1 MSEPTFHQQAVLWG
15 QAYEVLVK
23 RGVLACLI
31 EQGLIE
37 RNRLGLERWRDLK
50 LLDVSRS
57 LTKELNTLDE
67 AARDVIKA
75 AVRHLALIAYG
86 VGYTAT
92 REYMK
97 AARKNFAKNPG
108 ALKVKALWCP
118 LLLPGESTLEQSA
131 RAETREAFYKELG
144 LSGIVDPDWSRK
156 GQPANA
162 DFLLWLSA
170 GAPKDDYLLVQ
181 EYSYDMPRVLGDF
194 REQGAHL
201 DELTRHRRIVDSR
214 SVFAR
219 VAAEVTGE
227 AFELSEDIEN
237 YLGALTGGDKPFYKL
252 CQACSYAETT
262 VALLQ
267 DQGLLTHV
275 CQARALAITPNGL
288 ESLAATFKPEGQPE
302 PRRLL
307 MSQMAT
313 AYRNT
318 QKLADGDE
326 DGLAGLI
333 ERVFKGVVAKL
344 PKELRAGMK
353 ELRSMPEPGEDYVFE
368 FEERLT
374 KFFNPVD
381 EFTLDEA
388 MALVDESAELQQYC
402 GNSAQKAVRPFM
414 QELMGTRD
422 KLTLR
427 DVHAASIVAG
437 MQCAKPGKLNVLAL
451 EGNPGIGKTTA
462 LRVHLSKKQGGF
474 LFLYVSPRVVI
485 NRDVTESMAR
495 KDGQPTGILT
505 VTTNA
510 PLISAAERWHKE
522 QVALGLDTPRH
533 IDGAVIADGVQNLKK
548 PVGSILI
555 LDPEQE
561 QEIDTNNA
569 STRLLKDPLSEHE
582 DLVKERALVGV
593 LRGMAETSRA
603 LLKDNPGVNRLV
615 LTAALQGFRE
625 REDAKT
631 TIDALSCLFANKVS
645 TTAGIAERRAFAQ
658 RMPTIVV
665 MVDELAGDGAG
676 ARFVH
681 TIANWLQREFI
692 DCFEDEASPFTVTL
706 VVSDASL
713 GNEVVLDRYLN
724 AGDRTPDKVLVSK
737 SAGQLPFRLAATKVK
752 MGTGKRDTL
761 HVMTNSFPASDLH
774 LHYRVQLTA
783 VKLGMS
789 TTEKRFGQMQ
799 TPREAI
805 RAAADVATLGSAV
818 GQILKA
824 LRAGARQVIY
834 FAQDKLFLRQLR
846 TALAEHQDDG
856 LTVDNVQVLDA
867 SVPGYRR
874 RELVEPKVRDTVKV
888 FLMTS
893 SGARGVSFPLT
904 DWIVASIP
912 RFNIEAALME
922 IAQLIYRGRGIYT
935 DETGAKVSGDRVPR
949 HLVMLVDDYV
959 VSDGTMDKR
968 QWLRQSLDLM
978 TLLVMLRSTI
988 YTRITGDAGLKQPLA
1003 LVPVGAVGTEELIS
1017 LMSKHV
1023 AEFVSEAEVFK
1034 ISSPDRD
1041 LRALAAQAKANVV
1054 EIFSRARLNGVAKRN
1069 SDGRSVVRA
1078 EYVEQLL
1085 QVAATSTRPLLAA
1098 AEQGTSIPEHMYFS
1112 GPVVVET
1119 WEGFEK
1125 QEVFAFEGHETQLTR
1140 ASRALIGQLYKIDQT
1155 KQCPPL
1161 MRNAANSLLR
1171 LLQRDLHDA
1180 ANEFRTLKELKSP
1193 NTWVAVPAGYYSF
1206 VHADSQQGGEPFY
1219 LDDQPLWQ
1227 EALGRTL
1234 NAGKAIIPPL
1244 PCYESFPWAA
1254 AVGQVSPLKLELVFD
1269 DRYFM
1274 ASNELNLLNTL
1285 MLAKTEH
1292 PSKVDTH
1299 QTKA

>member
-1 MSEPTFHQQAVLWG
+1 MTELTFHQQAVLWG

-37 RNRLGLERWRDLK
+37 RNRHGLERWRELK
-50 LLDVSRS
+50 LLDVSRN
-57 LTKELNTLDE
+57 LTKELNILDE
-67 AARDVIKA
+67 AARDIIKA
-75 AVRHLALIAYG
+75 GVSHLALTAYG

-92 REYMK
+92 REYLK
-97 AARKNFAKNPG
+97 AVRKNFAKNPD
-108 ALKVKALWCP
+108 ALKVKAMWCP
-118 LLLPGESTLEQSA
+118 LMLPGESTLEQSA
-131 RAETREAFYKELG
+131 RAETREAFYKEIG
-144 LSGIVDPDWSRK
+144 LTGIVDPDWSRK

-181 EYSYDMPRVLGDF
+181 EYSYDMPGSLGDF

-201 DELTRHRRIVDSR
+201 DELTRHRRTVDSR

-219 VAAEVTGE
+219 VAAEVSGE
-227 AFELSEDIEN
+227 AFELSEDIQN
-237 YLGALTGGDKPFYKL
+237 YLGALTSDNKPLYKL

-267 DQGLLTHV
+267 ARGLMDRT

-288 ESLAATFKPEGQPE
+288 ESLNATFKTEGEPE

-307 MSQMAT
+307 MAQMAS

-318 QKLADGDE
+318 KKMADGDE
-326 DGLAGLI
+326 DGLVGLV
-333 ERVFKGVVAKL
+333 ERVFKGVVSKL

-353 ELRSMPEPGEDYVFE
+353 ELRAMPEPGEDYVFE
-368 FEERLT
+368 FEEQVA
-374 KFFNPVD
+374 KFYNPVD

-388 MALVDESAELQQYC
+388 VAMVDEGPELQQYF
-402 GNSAQKAVRPFM
+402 GGSVKKAVGTVM
-414 QELMGTRD
+414 QELMGGRE
-422 KLTLR
+422 KLSLR

-437 MQCAKPGKLNVLAL
+437 MQCARPGKLNVVAL

-462 LRVHLSKKQGGF
+462 LRVHLGKKQDGF

-495 KDGQPTGILT
+495 KGDGSPSGILT

-510 PLISAAERWHKE
+510 QLISAAERWHKKR
-522 QVALGLDTPRH
+522 VAQGLDTPRH
-533 IDGAVIADGVQNLKK
+533 IDGAVVADGVANLKK
-548 PVGSILI
+548 PVGSMLV

-561 QEIDTNNA
+561 QEIETNHA
-569 STRLLKDPLSEHE
+569 STRLRKDTLSEHE
-582 DLVKERALVGV
+582 DLVKERALIGV
-593 LRGMAETSRA
+593 LKGMAETSRE
-603 LLKDNPGVNRLV
+603 LLKENPAVNRLV

-625 REDAKT
+625 RENAKT
-631 TIDALSCLFANKVS
+631 TIDALSNLFVNKAS
-645 TTAGIAERRAFAQ
+645 TSAGIAERRAFAK

-681 TIANWLQREFI
+681 SIATWLKDEFI
-692 DCFEDEASPFTVTL
+692 ECFEDGPSPFTVTL

-752 MGTGKRDTL
+752 MGRGRRDTL

-783 VKLGMS
+783 VKLEMS
-789 TTEKRFGQMQ
+789 TKEKSFGELQ

-805 RAAADVATLGSAV
+805 RAKAEEATLAGATR
-818 GQILKA
+818 QILKA
-824 LRAGARQVIY
+824 LQANAKQVIY
-834 FAQDKLFLRQLR
+834 FAQDKLFLRQLSA
-846 TALAEHQDDG
+846 ALAEHKDYG
-856 LTVDNVQVLDA
+856 LDFDNVQILDS

-874 RELVEPKVRDTVKV
+874 RELVDPKVRDTVKV

-904 DWIVASIP
+904 DWIVASVP
-912 RFNIEAALME
+912 RFNVEAALME
-922 IAQLIYRGRGIYT
+922 IAQLIYRGRGTYT

-959 VSDGTMDKR
+959 VSDDEMDKR

-1017 LMSKHV
+1017 LMSQHV
-1023 AEFVSEAEVFK
+1023 AEFVKEAEVFK
-1034 ISSPDRD
+1034 VSSTDRK
-1041 LRALAAQAKANVV
+1041 LSALAALARANV
-1054 EIFSRARLNGVAKRN
+1054 EAIFSRARLNGIAKRDA
-1069 SDGRSVVRA
+1069 DGRSVVKA
-1078 EYVEQLL
+1078 DFVEQLL
-1085 QVAATSTRPLLAA
+1085 QVAATPIGSMLTAA
-1098 AEQGTSIPEHMYFS
+1098 AEGTSIPEHVFFS
-1112 GPVVVET
+1112 GPVVVES

-1140 ASRALIGQLYKIDQT
+1140 ASRALIGQLKEIDRT
-1155 KQCPPL
+1155 KQCPPA

-1171 LLQRDLHDA
+1171 LLQRDQHDA

-1206 VHADSQQGGEPFY
+1206 VHAETQHNGEPFY

-1234 NAGKAIIPPL
+1234 NAGSAIIPPL
-1244 PCYESFPWAA
+1244 PRYESFPWAA
-1254 AVGQVSPLKLELVFD
+1254 AVGQVSPLKLDLVFD

-1285 MLAKTEH
+1285 LLAKTDEAGT
-1292 PSKVDTH
+1292 V
-1299 QTKA
+1299 

>member
-1 MSEPTFHQQAVLWG
+1 MTERTFHQQAVLWG

-37 RNRLGLERWRDLK
+37 RNRPGLERWRELK

-57 LTKELNTLDE
+57 LTKELNILDE

-75 AVRHLALIAYG
+75 GVRQLALTAYG

-92 REYMK
+92 REYLK
-97 AARKNFAKNPG
+97 AVRKNFAKNPDV
-108 ALKVKALWCP
+108 LKVKALWCP
-118 LLLPGESTLEQSA
+118 LMLPGESTLEQSA

-144 LSGIVDPDWSRK
+144 LTGIVDPDWSRK

-170 GAPKDDYLLVQ
+170 GASKDDYLLVQ
-181 EYSYDMPRVLGDF
+181 EYSYDMPGSLGDF

-201 DELTRHRRIVDSR
+201 DELTRHRRTVDSR

-219 VAAEVTGE
+219 VAAEVSGE
-227 AFELSEDIEN
+227 AFELSEDIQN
-237 YLGALTGGDKPFYKL
+237 YLGALTGDNKPLYKL

-267 DQGLLTHV
+267 TRGLLDRT

-288 ESLAATFKPEGQPE
+288 ESLNATFKTEGEPE

-307 MSQMAT
+307 MAQMAS

-318 QKLADGDE
+318 QKMADGDE
-326 DGLAGLI
+326 DGLLGLI
-333 ERVFKGVVAKL
+333 ESVFKGVVNKL

-368 FEERLT
+368 FEEQVA
-374 KFFNPVD
+374 KFYNPVD

-388 MALVDESAELQQYC
+388 VAMVDESPELQRYF
-402 GNSAQKAVRPFM
+402 GGSVKHAVSTVM
-414 QELMGTRD
+414 QELMGTRG
-422 KLTLR
+422 KLSLR

-437 MQCAKPGKLNVLAL
+437 MQCAMPGKLNVVAL

-462 LRVHLSKKQGGF
+462 LRVHLGKKQDGF

-522 QVALGLDTPRH
+522 RVAQGLDTPRH
-533 IDGAVIADGVQNLKK
+533 IDGAVVADGVENLKK
-548 PVGSILI
+548 PLGSMLV

-561 QEIDTNNA
+561 QEIDTNHA
-569 STRLLKDPLSEHE
+569 STRLRKDTLSEHE
-582 DLVKERALVGV
+582 DLVKERALIGV
-593 LRGMAETSRA
+593 LKGMAETSRE
-603 LLKDNPGVNRLV
+603 LLKENPAVNRLV

-625 REDAKT
+625 RENAKT
-631 TIDALSCLFANKVS
+631 TIDALSSLFVNKAS
-645 TTAGIAERRAFAQ
+645 TSAGIAERRAFAK
-658 RMPTIVV
+658 RMSTIVV

-681 TIANWLQREFI
+681 TIATWLQREFI
-692 DCFEDEASPFTVTL
+692 DCFEDEPCPFTVTL

-737 SAGQLPFRLAATKVK
+737 SAGQLPFRMAATKVK
-752 MGTGKRDTL
+752 MGTGRRDTL

-783 VKLGMS
+783 VKLEMS
-789 TTEKRFGQMQ
+789 TKEKSFGELQ

-805 RAAADVATLGSAV
+805 RAKAEEATLSGATR
-818 GQILKA
+818 QILKA
-824 LRAGARQVIY
+824 LQANARQVIY

-846 TALAEHQDDG
+846 AALAEHKDYG
-856 LTVDNVQVLDA
+856 LTFDNVQILDS

-874 RELVEPKVRDTVKV
+874 RELVDPKVRDTVKV

-904 DWIVASIP
+904 DWIVASVP
-912 RFNIEAALME
+912 RFNVEAALME
-922 IAQLIYRGRGIYT
+922 IAQLIYRGRGMYT

-959 VSDGTMDKR
+959 VSDGEMDKR

-1017 LMSKHV
+1017 LMSQHV
-1023 AEFVSEAEVFK
+1023 AEFVKEAEVFK
-1034 ISSPDRD
+1034 VSSTDRE
-1041 LRALAAQAKANVV
+1041 LSALAARARANVE
-1054 EIFSRARLNGVAKRN
+1054 EIFSRARLNGVAKRDA
-1069 SDGRSVVRA
+1069 DGRSVVKA
-1078 EYVEQLL
+1078 DFVEQLL
-1085 QVAATSTRPLLAA
+1085 QVVATPIGPLLTAA
-1098 AEQGTSIPEHMYFS
+1098 QDGTSIPEHVFFS
-1112 GPVVVET
+1112 GPVVVES

-1140 ASRALIGQLYKIDQT
+1140 ASRALIGQLYEIDGT
-1155 KQCPPL
+1155 RQCPPA

-1171 LLQRDLHDA
+1171 LLQRDQHDA

-1206 VHADSQQGGEPFY
+1206 VHAETQQEGEPFY

-1234 NAGKAIIPPL
+1234 NAGSAVIPPL
-1244 PCYESFPWAA
+1244 PRYESFPWAA
-1254 AVGQVSPLKLELVFD
+1254 AVGQVSPLKMDLVFD

-1285 MLAKTEH
+1285 LLAKTA
-1292 PSKVDTH
+1292 DTPAEEG
-1299 QTKA
+1299 QNR